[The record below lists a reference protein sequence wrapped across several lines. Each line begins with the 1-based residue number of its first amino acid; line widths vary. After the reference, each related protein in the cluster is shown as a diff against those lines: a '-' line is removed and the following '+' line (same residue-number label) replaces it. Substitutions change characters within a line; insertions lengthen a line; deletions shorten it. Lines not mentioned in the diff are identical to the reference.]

1 MDKELGWNEWKKNSL
16 AYHAEAYPD
25 IWYGIWSGPDSY
37 NSVLSKHPGHTYIS
51 ADNKDKEVLS
61 GINWTDFPVM
71 NMHPHAWPL
80 YDIPKLFGL
89 EFTTDGFRINPTFP
103 MDYNFDSPLISLK
116 REGNAISGKYNP
128 KKPGEWKIIVQGLD
142 TSNYK
147 SLTVNS
153 IAEEINTNE
162 KGEIIIVGS
171 STPDGPLLWVLDHK

>member
-1 MDKELGWNEWKKNSL
+1 VDKELGWEEWKKNSL
-16 AYHAEAYPD
+16 AYHADAYPD

-37 NSVLSKHPGHTYIS
+37 NSSLSDYPGHTYVS

-80 YDIPKLFGL
+80 YDVVKLFGL

-116 REGNAISGKYNP
+116 KEGDIIFGKYNP
-128 KKPGEWKIIVQGLD
+128 TNPGQWTITVMGLD
-142 TSNYK
+142 VSEYK
-147 SLTVNS
+147 SLIVNDMEVELNVS
-153 IAEEINTNE
+153 N
-162 KGEIIIVGS
+162 KGELIIKGS
-171 STPDGPLLWVLDHK
+171 STPGRPLVWELTR